1 MTTTG
6 TCLCFLQFVSSHCE
20 TCEPAQKR
28 AGTTPWPS
36 SPAIEKKLRPK
47 KRLKRPRKQKQ
58 KPKARA
64 RKKGPQSRVSVR
76 SSRQRP
82 KGPESRVSVRFSNQR
97 PQHPVPVDHIPP
109 GNKRTGRAS
118 GGLGTKATQ
127 LHRPRPLRGVQRRIT
142 EVILHGPLHK
152 PMTPYVLCVDGCFEL
167 AQHSATCA
175 MHGAIVSA
183 FAAMKEMYMVR
194 TMYLFAMDTVSR
206 VRTSFSHHLAA
217 LLSKPPG
224 RRRFPWF
231 P

>member
-6 TCLCFLQFVSSHCE
+6 TCLCFLQFVSTHCE
-20 TCEPAQKR
+20 TCAPAQKR

-36 SPAIEKKLRPK
+36 SPAIEKRLRPK

-76 SSRQRP
+76 SSH
-82 KGPESRVSVRFSNQR
+82 QR
-97 PQHPVPVDHIPP
+97 PQHPVPVDLIPP

-118 GGLGTKATQ
+118 GGPGTRAIQ
-127 LHRPRPLRGVQRRIT
+127 RHRPPLRRGVQRHIT

-167 AQHSATCA
+167 AQHIATCA

-183 FAAMKEMYMVR
+183 FAAMKTMYMVR
-194 TMYLFAMDTVSR
+194 SMSLMITVDTVSR
-206 VRTSFSHHLAA
+206 ERTSFYII
-217 LLSKPPG
+217 LLL
-224 RRRFPWF
+224 F
-231 P
+231 